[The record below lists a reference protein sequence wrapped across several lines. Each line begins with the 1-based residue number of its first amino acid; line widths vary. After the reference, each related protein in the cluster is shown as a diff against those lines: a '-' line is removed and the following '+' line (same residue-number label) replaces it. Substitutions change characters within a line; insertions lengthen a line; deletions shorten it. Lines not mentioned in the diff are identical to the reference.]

1 MDTVEKVQARVAA
14 IAAMAGDDEAAHS
27 EEDELHQA
35 VLSAIANGADNAP
48 ALAYEALKTGEIVFA
63 RWRA

>member
-1 MDTVEKVQARVAA
+1 MNVKEVRHRVAE

-27 EEDELHQA
+27 AEDGLHQA
-35 VLSAIANGADNAP
+35 VLSAIANGAEDAP
-48 ALAYEALKTGEIVFA
+48 SLAYEALKTGEIAFC